1 MPGFHGGTVLPGH
14 YPDHT
19 TVGEVVTGILV
30 KDILVLRLTGGLHRK
45 LG

>member
-14 YPDHT
+14 SRDHA
-19 TVGEVVTGILV
+19 TVGEVVMGISV

-45 LG
+45 